1 MGRSAASTAREAVR
15 ARSKLKKIG
24 RRSDSDQ
31 GCLTGHPAF
40 GVLRPAYELEVI
52 PEGGGYPVTYIDLA
66 GELMGVTDYSRV
78 LHICS
83 GSVRSALTL
92 DWRPPWGRLGC
103 PDADVFTP
111 MLRWPNACNASVNA
125 CNACNSSVNACTR
138 RAEVLECP
146 HDPPHPRRG
155 GSSTAV
161 VGDARVLP
169 FRTASVEWIMADPPY
184 EVDYA
189 EALWGLGKRYPTPI
203 ALLREAARVLRPG
216 GKVAFLH
223 HIEPIL
229 PEGLE
234 RLTVVGVTTGPGY
247 RIRALTIARRTNATL
262 FDL

>member
-1 MGRSAASTAREAVR
+1 MPRSPKSTAREKVR
-15 ARSKLKKIG
+15 ARSKLKKVG

-40 GVLRPAYELEVI
+40 GVARPAYELERI
-52 PEGGGYPVTYIDLA
+52 PEGGGYPEGFIELA
-66 GELMGVTDYSRV
+66 GELMGVEDYSRV

-111 MLRWPNACNASVNA
+111 MLRWPAT
-125 CNACNSSVNACTR
+125 CTSTCTSCSR

-146 HDPPHPRRG
+146 HDPPHPRRS

-169 FRTASVEWIMADPPY
+169 FRTASVEAIMADPPY

-189 EALWGLGKRYPTPI
+189 EALWGLGKRYPTPTV
-203 ALLREAARVLRPG
+203 LLSEAARVLRPG

-229 PEGLE
+229 PPTLK
-234 RLTVVGVTTGPGY
+234 RVTVVGITTGPGY
-247 RIRALTIARRTNATL
+247 RIRALTIARRTDATL
-262 FDL
+262 F